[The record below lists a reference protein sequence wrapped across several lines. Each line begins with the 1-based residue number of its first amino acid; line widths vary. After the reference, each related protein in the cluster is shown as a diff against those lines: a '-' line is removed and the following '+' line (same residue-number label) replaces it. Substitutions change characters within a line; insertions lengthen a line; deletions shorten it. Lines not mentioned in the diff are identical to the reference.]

1 MEENKASR
9 IGFINKSEDGSMW
22 GNLTWDEGRYLI
34 RNIHKED
41 DGSRVGNIQVE
52 TGKTYLNKAGKECKE
67 YKKIGALKFT
77 KDGGEL
83 AIQVH
88 PAKPVEK
95 ASFIVSLHNNDKGE
109 YLMLSFEE
117 PNPYLQYLGADVH
130 DDVPTAEP
138 DELPDF

>member
-130 DDVPTAEP
+130 DEPAVEP